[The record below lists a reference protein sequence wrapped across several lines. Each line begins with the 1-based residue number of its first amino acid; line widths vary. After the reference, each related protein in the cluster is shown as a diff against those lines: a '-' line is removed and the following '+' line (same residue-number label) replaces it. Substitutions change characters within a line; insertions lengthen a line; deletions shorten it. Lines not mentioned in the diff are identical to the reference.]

1 MSENTKKPAIVID
14 EVEYLIEDMTNEQQ
28 MMVNH
33 IDDLSRKMA
42 SSQFNLDQLNVGK
55 QAFVN
60 MLKQSLVAP
69 FRKRHLKRQC
79 SRGETPSKDK
89 NDA

>member
-14 EVEYLIEDMTNEQQ
+14 EVEYLINDMTNEQQ

-33 IDDLSRKMA
+33 IDDLNRKMA

-69 FRKRHLKRQC
+69 LEKVPK
-79 SRGETPSKDK
+79 ETVQ
-89 NDA
+89 

>member
-1 MSENTKKPAIVID
+1 MSENTKKPAITID
-14 EVEYLIEDMTNEQQ
+14 EVEYLIDDMTNEQQ

-69 FRKRHLKRQC
+69 VEQA
-79 SRGETPSKDK
+79 SEETVQ
-89 NDA
+89 

>member
-14 EVEYLIEDMTNEQQ
+14 EVEYLIDDMTNEQQ

-60 MLKQSLVAP
+60 MLKQSLEVP
-69 FRKRHLKRQC
+69 LKKV
-79 SRGETPSKDK
+79 SEETVQ
-89 NDA
+89 

>member
-14 EVEYLIEDMTNEQQ
+14 EVEYLIDDMTNEQQ

-69 FRKRHLKRQC
+69 LEKV
-79 SRGETPSKDK
+79 SEETVQ
-89 NDA
+89 

>member
-14 EVEYLIEDMTNEQQ
+14 EVEYLIDDMTNEQQ

-69 FRKRHLKRQC
+69 LEKVPE
-79 SRGETPSKDK
+79 ETVQ
-89 NDA
+89 

>member
-14 EVEYLIEDMTNEQQ
+14 EVEYLIDDMTNEQQ

-60 MLKQSLVAP
+60 MLKQSLEVP
-69 FRKRHLKRQC
+69 LEKVPE
-79 SRGETPSKDK
+79 ETVQ
-89 NDA
+89 